1 MDMAVREV
9 DVVIGCTASGNV
21 AVADA
26 CSRQGTG
33 LVASAASVSVRRELA
48 ARHDSAAKAG
58 SVGII
63 GVGLA
68 PGIANLLA
76 RQLASVRDDWET
88 FSIVVHLGMGDRHGA
103 EAIAWPLR
111 QEAAADHSVAL
122 ALPAPTGRRFAGPLA
137 FGANTEPAADLAVP
151 EV

>member
-33 LVASAASVSVRRELA
+33 LVAIAASVSVLRELA

-88 FSIVVHLGMGDRHGA
+88 FSIVVHLRSEEHTSELQSLMR
-103 EAIAWPLR
+103 I
-111 QEAAADHSVAL
+111 SY
-122 ALPAPTGRRFAGPLA
+122 
-137 FGANTEPAADLAVP
+137 AVFCLKKKNKKI
-151 EV
+151 ED